1 MSEKNKDIE
10 IFERIS
16 KVEAKIDTLIE
27 QSKSLKISMDKIS
40 DKYNHEIS
48 DIYNELSE
56 QGKDINDL
64 RSLKKW
70 IETVEITMASLLGV
84 VLIYFFKLFL
94 KV

>member
-27 QSKSLKISMDKIS
+27 QFKSLKISMDKIS
-40 DKYNHEIS
+40 EKYNHEIS
-48 DIYNELSE
+48 DIYSELSE
-56 QGKDINDL
+56 QGKDISDL

-70 IETVEITMASLLGV
+70 IETVEVTMASLLGV
-84 VLIYFFKLFL
+84 VVVYLVKLVL